1 MRNRRGSD
9 TESIYEVFS
18 DMALLML
25 ATFIFLFAIILM
37 ISNLYGSGES
47 EKTKEQIAKLE
58 KSLTAS
64 QARNQE
70 LMQEMNQ
77 LVGSDTKKQ
86 MEKVLQ
92 SAGLGQGQGR
102 KDFEMM
108 VKGLRALPGKDLH
121 LIIDATGS
129 MHGVT
134 HFLIPIL
141 RVIAIRYGTHLSAVT
156 WYADNRTGTYQGT
169 MGEMLDNLMQ
179 NAPFVGNEET
189 IGYAFDTV
197 AKKSPIPGAY
207 MLIGD
212 EPSTDKIHYHAI
224 PAPVFTLPLGNSDS
238 STKVQFEK
246 IADISGGRMLELK
259 FQ

>member
-1 MRNRRGSD
+1 VRSRRGSD
-9 TESIYEVFS
+9 TESVYEVFS

-58 KSLTAS
+58 KSLAAS

-70 LMQEMNQ
+70 LIQEMNQ

-92 SAGLGQGQGR
+92 SAGLGKGQGR

-141 RVIAIRYGTHLSAVT
+141 RVIAIRSGKHLSAVT